1 VQEEKKEEQQQETQE
16 QAVNTEAG
24 TPVVPEIPV
33 EIKEPTPEDLIR
45 EKDCV
50 IKDLNDKYL
59 RALAEQ
65 DNYRKRVAKDKEDF
79 VKYSRSEAVLAFLPV
94 LDNFERAIHS
104 TDKNNDFGKLKNGID
119 MVIKQFEGKLKEM
132 GVKEVPASGIFDP
145 NLHHVLLKEHADGKK
160 EGEILE
166 VFQKGFMLD
175 DKIIRPATVKVAH
188 NEAVKK
194 EENGHKN
201 HDHKETNHNHNQ
213 NHDHKK

>member
-1 VQEEKKEEQQQETQE
+1 
-16 QAVNTEAG
+16 
-24 TPVVPEIPV
+24 
-33 EIKEPTPEDLIR
+33 
-45 EKDCV
+45 
-50 IKDLNDKYL
+50 
-59 RALAEQ
+59 
-65 DNYRKRVAKDKEDF
+65 
-79 VKYSRSEAVLAFLPV
+79 
-94 LDNFERAIHS
+94 
-104 TDKNNDFGKLKNGID
+104 
-119 MVIKQFEGKLKEM
+119 
-132 GVKEVPASGIFDP
+132 
-145 NLHHVLLKEHADGKK
+145 LHHVLLKEHADGKK